1 MYVTDLATRNPLS
14 GSQTQPRMR
23 AHDFL
28 CWHTMVGS
36 LAGTRAMFQSKGYG
50 GTESHFGTGGAG
62 EIEQW
67 QDLAFTADANYL
79 GNPTVI
85 SVENADLGPGFTRWN
100 TNDGSAVPAFTDA
113 QVRTL
118 IALGVAAC
126 LPGTHPGS
134 MHTDCPHDWACYRVG
149 IPPALVPDTKPGR
162 RGLAYHAMGVPGN
175 GLVPGGVQWS
185 TARGKVCPGARR
197 IAQIRE
203 VIVPAIAA
211 AVTSPTAS
219 DQRVPAPAKPPA
231 APVAPAA
238 KGPAFPLP
246 SGHYFGVTSSDEHCH
261 SGFRPADRPGVLT
274 LQNQLKRR
282 GWKLS
287 ADGRYGPQTE
297 AVVTA
302 FQREKG
308 LDADGRCG
316 QRTWPALWL
325 IPVTK

>member
-1 MYVTDLATRNPLS
+1 MYVTDLATRAPLS

-23 AHDFL
+23 AHDFF

-36 LAGTRAMFQSKGYG
+36 LAGTRAMFQSNGFG
-50 GTESHFGTGGAG
+50 GTESHFGGGGLG

-67 QDLAFTADANYL
+67 QDLMFTADANYL

-85 SVENADLGPGFTRWN
+85 SYENADLGPAFTRWN
-100 TNDGSAVPAFTDA
+100 TNDGGAVPAFTDA
-113 QVRTL
+113 QVQSS
-118 IALGVAAC
+118 IALGTAAC

-134 MHTDCPHDWACYRVG
+134 MHVACPHDWACYRVG

-175 GLVPGGVQWS
+175 GLVSGGVQWS

-197 IAQIRE
+197 IAQIRN
-203 VIVPAIAA
+203 VIVPAIA
-211 AVTSPTAS
+211 
-219 DQRVPAPAKPPA
+219 
-231 APVAPAA
+231 AA

-246 SGHYFGVTSSDEHCH
+246 SGHYFGPTSADERCH

-287 ADGRYGPQTE
+287 ADGRYGQQT
-297 AVVTA
+297 AGVITA

-308 LDADGRCG
+308 LDDDGRCG

-325 IPVTK
+325 MPVTK